1 MDARQKIRSLIHKC
15 SLLRAQ
21 TLDGEA
27 YNEKNGQKS
36 NKIIERTERVIFGN
50 EPLCFLDTES
60 KSTESRH
67 GSTGTAHF
75 ETTNNRRN
83 SQIQCNSG
91 PQFGK

>member
-1 MDARQKIRSLIHKC
+1 MDK
-15 SLLRAQ
+15 RA
-21 TLDGEA
+21 
-27 YNEKNGQKS
+27 K
-36 NKIIERTERVIFGN
+36 KIIEQTEREIFGN
-50 EPLCFLDTES
+50 EPLCVLDTES

-75 ETTNNRRN
+75 ETTNKSRN